1 MPTTLLLVDDDT
13 DFCDLLCTYLNDE
26 DFSAAAVHD
35 GHTAIEHLRKT
46 APDIVILDVMMPVMN
61 GLDVLRELRT
71 FSSVPVVM
79 LTARGDD
86 IDRIVGLELGADD
99 YVAKPC
105 NPREIVARARAILRR
120 TRQSVDSDNHADASL
135 LVDDVEMRG
144 DERTVLQN
152 GQPLELTSTEFDVL
166 DVLIRHAGKVVEKA
180 QVSQAALN
188 RKLGR
193 YDRSID
199 MHISRLRR
207 KLGVLPGGGERIK
220 TVRGTGYLYVRCAA
234 DPDSQ

>member
-1 MPTTLLLVDDDT
+1 MPTNLLLVDDDVA
-13 DFCDLLCTYLNDE
+13 FCDLLCAYLNGE
-26 DFSAAAVHD
+26 DFNAEAIHD
-35 GHTAIEHLRKT
+35 GPTAITHLREA

-61 GLDVLRELRT
+61 GLDVLRELRS

-120 TRQSVDSDNHADASL
+120 SRGAVDSVNHSDASL
-135 LVDDVEMRG
+135 VVDDVELRG
-144 DERTVLQN
+144 GERTVLQN
-152 GQPLELTSTEFDVL
+152 GQPLELTSTEYDVL
-166 DVLIRHAGKVVEKA
+166 DVLLRNVGKVVEKA
-180 QVSQAALN
+180 QVSQIALN
-188 RKLGR
+188 RRLGP

-220 TVRGTGYLYVRCAA
+220 TVRGSGYLYVRCAV
-234 DPDSQ
+234 DPARQ

>member
-1 MPTTLLLVDDDT
+1 
-13 DFCDLLCTYLNDE
+13 
-26 DFSAAAVHD
+26 
-35 GHTAIEHLRKT
+35 
-46 APDIVILDVMMPVMN
+46 MMPVMN
-61 GLDVLRELRT
+61 GLDVLRELRS

-120 TRQSVDSDNHADASL
+120 SRGAVDSVNHSDASL
-135 LVDDVEMRG
+135 VVDDVELRG
-144 DERTVLQN
+144 GERTVLQN
-152 GQPLELTSTEFDVL
+152 GQPLELTSTEYDVL
-166 DVLIRHAGKVVEKA
+166 DVLLRNVGKVVEKA
-180 QVSQAALN
+180 QVSQIALN
-188 RKLGR
+188 RRLGP

-220 TVRGTGYLYVRCAA
+220 TVRGSGYLYVRCAV
-234 DPDSQ
+234 DPARH

>member
-1 MPTTLLLVDDDT
+1 MPTTLLLVDDDIA
-13 DFCDLLCTYLNDE
+13 FCELLCAYLNDE
-26 DFSAAAVHD
+26 DFNAAAIHD
-35 GHTAIEHLRKT
+35 GHTAIEQLRKA

-61 GLDVLRELRT
+61 GLDVLRELRS

-105 NPREIVARARAILRR
+105 NPREIVARVRAILRR
-120 TRQSVDSDNHADASL
+120 TRRADNEVCAEASL
-135 LVDDVEMRG
+135 VVDDVELRA
-144 DERTVLQN
+144 EARTVLQN
-152 GQPLELTSTEFDVL
+152 GQPLDLTSTEFDVL
-166 DVLIRHAGKVVEKA
+166 DVLVRQAGKVVEKA
-180 QVSQAALN
+180 QVSQVALN

-207 KLGVLPGGGERIK
+207 KLGTLPGGDERIK
-220 TVRGTGYLYVRCAA
+220 TVRGSGYLYVRCAA
-234 DPDSQ
+234 DPSCQ